1 VGSVLICFRVQV
13 GMALRDLLMQHML
26 RFKFS
31 MFGALQWKRDMA
43 EYQDAASRL
52 RLQRVSDAFDQV
64 CAFLG
69 WMGTLCAPLAFLLQ
83 PSALHTL

>member
-1 VGSVLICFRVQV
+1 M

-43 EYQDAASRL
+43 DYQEAASRFK
-52 RLQRVSDAFDQV
+52 LQRVTDAFEQV
-64 CAFLG
+64 RR
-69 WMGTLCAPLAFLLQ
+69 LQ
-83 PSALHTL
+83 SLVHCMFILMRRTR